1 MILTCRPQRRIATL
15 CLAAAVLHVVNGCES
30 NSAPQNGDGPGVTKT
45 VLISAAASSL
55 HQQEATLAQSSG
67 GRIVVVWI
75 GFLDEDTGAATIEYT
90 ISDDFGQSWGPATP
104 VSIPREVGVL
114 NDPAL
119 TVDANGNFTLAALGF
134 NVPGVRRH
142 SGVYV
147 YMLPAGASAF
157 GAAVSVDQL
166 DPTDQLFYFD
176 KPQIAITKSGYLV
189 TYSLMGSGGEG
200 GLPISRAG
208 IAATS
213 SDGVSWQ
220 HDTLATNAP
229 AGITLCAASQS
240 IVAVYFSQSA
250 RGLWTAAS
258 DNGRTW
264 QAPAVLDQGAS
275 GSWFPSCVG
284 RGSDVWVLYAGSAS
298 TARLARSTDG
308 GVHFSTIPVGVNG
321 SVSWPAFAVRAD
333 GTVDVGYY
341 TSSNQLPFGFARSLL
356 RPGATTFEFVETLRS
371 GLQIP
376 TTRQG
381 RNGLV
386 DFIGIIPGAIA
397 FTDNS
402 SGTSHIAFARYPA
415 P

>member
-1 MILTCRPQRRIATL
+1 MILTYRSQRRIAGL
-15 CLAAAVLHVVNGCES
+15 GLAAAMLYIGNGCES
-30 NSAPQNGDGPGVTKT
+30 NSAPQSGDASGGTKA

-55 HQQEATLAQSSG
+55 HQQETTLARSSG
-67 GRIVVVWI
+67 GRIVAVWI
-75 GFLDEDTGAATIEYT
+75 GFLDEATGAATIEYT
-90 ISDDFGQSWGPATP
+90 ISDDFGQSWSRPSA

-119 TVDANGNFTLAALGF
+119 IVDANGNFTLAALGF
-134 NVPGVRRH
+134 NLPGIPRH
-142 SGVYV
+142 SGVYI
-147 YMLPAGASAF
+147 YTLPAGASVF
-157 GAAVSVDQL
+157 GPAVSVDQL

-176 KPQIAITKSGYLV
+176 KPQIARTPSGYLV

-213 SDGVSWQ
+213 SDGVNWR

-229 AGITLCAASQS
+229 AGITLCAAGQS
-240 IVAVYFSQSA
+240 ILAVYFSQSA
-250 RGLWTAAS
+250 RGLWTVAS
-258 DNGRTW
+258 DNDRTW
-264 QAPAVLDQGAS
+264 QAPVVLDQGAS

-284 RGSDVWVLYAGSAS
+284 RGSDVWVLYATSANV
-298 TARLARSTDG
+298 ARLARSTDG
-308 GVHFSTIPVGVNG
+308 GVHFSTIPVDVNG
-321 SVSWPAFAVRAD
+321 SVSQPAFAVRAD

-341 TSSNQLPFGFARSLL
+341 NSSNQLPFGFARSLL
-356 RPGATTFEFVETLRS
+356 RPGGTAFEFVETIRS

-386 DFIGIIPGAIA
+386 DFIGFIPGAIA

-402 SGTSHIAFARYPA
+402 SGTSHIAFVRYPA